1 MIKFLAP
8 LLMASLLA
16 ATSCAAPLP
25 APAPPPESPTT
36 SADLSGIKTYL
47 LDQASA
53 LKGSTSSLKKL
64 AAALGCE
71 LGNLA

>member
-16 ATSCAAPLP
+16 APSCAAPLP
-25 APAPPPESPTT
+25 APAPPPESHTT
-36 SADLSGIKTYL
+36 SADLSGLKTYL

-53 LKGSTSSLKKL
+53 IKGSTSSLK
-64 AAALGCE
+64 AATD
-71 LGNLA
+71 